1 MFNNR
6 FKNLLLGLAMLLML
20 PPVSGATESSN
31 PAQHAAGIS
40 GATEVSDFY
49 NTLFQNGGDP
59 WVYKHTDGYYYY
71 THTTGGNIT
80 LWRSKAITGLEG
92 GDRMVVWTP
101 PKGTMYSSN
110 LWAPE
115 IHHVQ
120 GKWYIYFA
128 ADNGTNANHRMYV
141 LENDNANPLTGTWT
155 FKGKIYDAS
164 DDRWAIDGT
173 VLEAQ
178 DKLYFLWSGWETTD
192 GSFQN
197 LYIAEMSDP
206 WTISSPR
213 VLLSEPEYEWES
225 SPARINE
232 GPQVNI
238 KGNTIN
244 LIYSANGSWTDSY
257 CLGLITA
264 DIGDELLDPDSWTK
278 RSEPIFTS
286 ANGVYGPGHHSLTTS
301 PDGSEDWL
309 LYHAARW
316 QGSGW
321 TRSIRAQTF
330 VWNAD
335 DTPNLGVPVSPNTPI
350 GIPSGEPSRQ
360 RYEAEHAR
368 LAKADDYG
376 SGPVVRRESTASGG
390 MKVAAI
396 EQQGD
401 YTEFTVQ
408 APTTGFYTVS
418 ARTANGSPSGGTA
431 SYTLSVNGSP
441 GGKLNAVYSGWNH
454 WGVSTARAYLQ
465 AGDNTLRFIKGEHF
479 VELDALDVIGP
490 VEGIG
495 FDAPGY
501 TLGLNEVMTLPP
513 VLETATDPASEDDI
527 LPVTGG
533 VVYSVPVGNTILEVV
548 DPANGTIRAIG
559 AGSTVIT
566 AAYGGHTATATIT
579 VAEQPVSL
587 QSLAISGL
595 EHVLVSGQSSEPLR
609 VTAHYSDHAAE
620 DVSET
625 AVFTSSDPATAT
637 VTPGG
642 QVHAVQPGE
651 TVIRAAFDGEEALL
665 SLTVAVDPATA
676 PIQAPPVQ
684 AKTPSGTTPELPEE
698 IPTTGPDGDSGIAA
712 VTWKLEGLDFN
723 SLGTVHV
730 PGLLESSGILAT
742 AIVEVVPSWG
752 LDELVSTMRE
762 RIASF
767 SYPLGEGLG
776 NYSQEAYDAL
786 LTELD
791 LAETLATD
799 AELSESQFE
808 EAVTRLETA
817 ETALLDSLNLV
828 EDGVAYHAYRDFSG
842 DETGKYPYGIATE
855 DLTNGAT
862 ATVQQDTDGNKFLR
876 LVTTATSGKANLFLP
891 FAGEV
896 NARPDERIVI
906 AYRARLNSSFQYAN
920 GAMVRNDS
928 GTGNYSLVTAF
939 DTGKIIVQNGP
950 SSKIRVQDAA
960 LHQWYDIRMVANW
973 DAKTYS
979 VYIDDVL
986 VATDYSFRHTGGTQL
1001 TGQRFGIDGYANASI
1016 DFDDF
1021 KVMITG
1027 SAKLAPEGLM
1037 ASHETAED
1045 AEDGRIEG
1053 VNSMMEWSTDEGDTW
1068 SSVEAGA
1075 TALPELAPGTYWVRY
1090 RATDNHQASPHVAL
1104 TIQPYNPAT
1113 QPVPVTGVSVSPTSA
1128 TLYTN
1133 TGSSTLQ
1140 LTAQIAPTEATDKTV
1155 AWSSSNPAVATVD
1168 ADGVVQALAVG
1179 TTVVTATTADGS
1191 YTATSTITVAVYS
1204 SGNSGGWYPY
1214 PVPTQPDAGTD
1225 PVDSAGPDETDGTDE
1240 SEEVSNADGS
1250 TTTVVTDPT
1259 IGTVTE
1265 TTVWPNGDR
1274 KVITRDSDGTTT
1286 ERFTGQ
1292 DGSKRERVSRP
1303 DGSSRALITDADG
1316 VQTELL
1322 TSAQGVVTASV
1333 QLPAGVDEAWVTL
1346 PIDARDASAAT
1357 VAYTVKADGTRM
1369 ILGTSVWTEEGLRFL
1384 ARGDM
1389 KVQLMDNLIA
1399 FRDVPGSHWAA
1410 EAIAFAASRELLRGT
1425 EPGVFAPGAT
1435 MSRAMLLTVL
1445 ARLDGAETE
1454 DGAPWYSKA
1463 QEWAIAKGISDG
1475 SAPGAV
1481 ITREQLIALLYRY
1494 AGAPKGSGLAA
1505 GAEASDVRRFAD
1517 SDEISAWAS
1526 DAIDWAIKTG
1536 VLYGKTGNLLD
1547 PAGVVSRAEASALL
1561 ARFVAWYNQA

>member
-6 FKNLLLGLAMLLML
+6 FKFLLLCLAMLLML
-20 PPVSGATESSN
+20 PPVSGATASAN
-31 PAQHAAGIS
+31 PTQHEAGVS
-40 GATEVSDFY
+40 DATVGSDFY

-80 LWRSKAITGLEG
+80 LWRSKTITGLEG
-92 GDRMVVWTP
+92 GDRMVAWTP

-141 LENDNANPLTGTWT
+141 LENDSANPLTGTWT

-213 VLLSEPEYEWES
+213 VLLSEPEYDWES

-264 DIGDELLDPDSWTK
+264 DIGDDLLDPDSWTK

-321 TRSIRAQTF
+321 TRSIRAQAFT
-330 VWNAD
+330 WNSD
-335 DTPNLGVPVSPNTPI
+335 GTPNLGVPVSPNTPI
-350 GIPSGEPSRQ
+350 GIPSGEPARQ
-360 RYEAEHAR
+360 RYEAEYAR
-368 LAKADDYG
+368 LAKADG
-376 SGPVVRRESTASGG
+376 SESGPVVRRESTASGG

-396 EQQGD
+396 DQVGE
-401 YTEFTVQ
+401 YAEFTVQ

-454 WGVSTARAYLQ
+454 WGVSTARTYLQ

-479 VELDALDVIGP
+479 VELDALDVSGP

-501 TLGLNEVMTLPP
+501 TLGLHEVATLPP
-513 VLETATDPASEDDI
+513 VLETATDPASEEGV
-527 LPVTGG
+527 LPVGSG

-559 AGSTVIT
+559 AGSTLVT
-566 AAYGGHTATATIT
+566 ASYGGYTATATIT

-587 QSLAISGL
+587 QSLEISGL
-595 EHVLVSGQSSEPLR
+595 APVLVSGQSSEPMR
-609 VTAHYSDHAAE
+609 VTAHYSDYAAQ

-625 AVFTSSDPATAT
+625 AVYTSSDPATAT
-637 VTPGG
+637 VTADG

-651 TVIRAAFDGEEALL
+651 TMIRAAHDGMEALL

-676 PIQAPPVQ
+676 PILAPPVQ
-684 AKTPSGTTPELPEE
+684 AKTPSGMKPELPEE
-698 IPTTGPDGDSGIAA
+698 IPTTGPDGDSGMAA

-723 SLGTVHV
+723 SVGTVHV
-730 PGLLESSGILAT
+730 PGLLETSGVLAT
-742 AIVEVVPSWG
+742 AIVEVVPNWG
-752 LDELVSTMRE
+752 LDQLVSTMRE

-767 SYPLGEGLG
+767 SYPLGDGLG

-799 AELSESQFE
+799 AELSEAQFE
-808 EAVTRLETA
+808 EAVTRLEAA

-862 ATVQQDTDGNKFLR
+862 ATVQQDTDGNKYLR
-876 LVTTATSGKANLFLP
+876 LATTATSGKANLFLP

-896 NARPDERIVI
+896 NAGPDKRIVI

-939 DTGKIIVQNGP
+939 DMGKIIVQNGP

-979 VYIDDVL
+979 VYVDDVL

-1027 SAKLAPEGLM
+1027 GAKSAPEGLM
-1037 ASHETAED
+1037 ASPETAED
-1045 AEDGRIEG
+1045 AEDGRIDG
-1053 VNSMMEWSTDEGDTW
+1053 VNSLMEWSADEGDTW
-1068 SSVEAGA
+1068 SSVDAGIS
-1075 TALPELAPGTYWVRY
+1075 ALSELTPGTYWVRY
-1090 RATDNHQASPHVAL
+1090 RATDSYQASPHVAL
-1104 TIQPYNPAT
+1104 TILPYNPAA
-1113 QPVPVTGVSVSPTSA
+1113 QPVPVTGVSLSPTSA

-1140 LTAQIAPTEATDKTV
+1140 LTAQVAPAEATDKTV
-1155 AWSSSNPAVATVD
+1155 AWSSANPAVATVD
-1168 ADGVVQALAVG
+1168 ADGLVQARAVG
-1179 TTVVTATTADGS
+1179 TTVITATTADGS
-1191 YTATSTITVAVYS
+1191 YTATCTITVAVYS

-1214 PVPTQPDAGTD
+1214 PDPVQPGAGTD
-1225 PVDSAGPDETDGTDE
+1225 PVNSADPDETDE
-1240 SEEVSNADGS
+1240 SEEVRNADGS
-1250 TTTVVTDPT
+1250 TTTVVTDPAT
-1259 IGTVTE
+1259 GTATE
-1265 TTVWPNGDR
+1265 TTIWPGGDR
-1274 KVITRDSDGTTT
+1274 QIIARDRDGTTT

-1333 QLPAGVDEAWVTL
+1333 QLPAGVDEAWATL
-1346 PIDARDASAAT
+1346 PIDVRDASAAT

-1369 ILGTSVWTEEGLRFL
+1369 VLGTSVLTEEGLRFL

-1389 KVQLMDNLIA
+1389 QVQLMDNPIA

-1410 EAIAFAASRELLRGT
+1410 EAISFAASRELLRGT
-1425 EPGVFAPGAT
+1425 APGVFSPGAT
-1435 MSRAMLLTVL
+1435 MSRAMLFAVL
-1445 ARLDGAETE
+1445 ARLDGAGAETE
-1454 DGAPWYSKA
+1454 GSIPWYSKA
-1463 QEWAIAKGISDG
+1463 QDWAIAEGISDG
-1475 SAPGAV
+1475 SAPGADV
-1481 ITREQLIALLYRY
+1481 TREQLIALLHRY
-1494 AGAPKGSGLAA
+1494 AGEPTGGLAA
-1505 GAEASDVRRFAD
+1505 RAEAGDDRRFAD
-1517 SDEISAWAS
+1517 SGEISAWAS
-1526 DAIDWAIKTG
+1526 DAIGWAIG
-1536 VLYGKTGNLLD
+1536 AGILNGKTGNVLD
-1547 PAGVVSRAEASALL
+1547 PAGAVSRAEASKIL
-1561 ARFVAWYNQA
+1561 ARFVAWRI